1 MRRSSGGNKNLN
13 KLMKQAQKMQAEAAR
28 VQEALAH
35 KTLEVT
41 AGGGMIK
48 VVINGHK
55 ALQALEINPEV
66 VDPDDI
72 EMLQDLVLAAV
83 NEAIEKAEKMAQ
95 EAMAKVTGGMPGL
108 F

>member
-1 MRRSSGGNKNLN
+1 MYRGSGGNKNLN
-13 KLMKQAQKMQAEAAR
+13 KLMKQAKKMQAEMGK

-35 KTLEVT
+35 KTLEIT
-41 AGGGMIK
+41 AGGGMVK

-55 ALQALEINPEV
+55 VIQELQINPEV

-83 NEAIEKAEKMAQ
+83 NEAVEKAEKMAQ
-95 EAMAKVTGGMPGL
+95 DAMSKVTGGMPGL